1 MTRVFPSDAWT
12 TCNDPVRG
20 RCHEAADLSVS
31 CLDGL
36 AALERFSSV
45 IDRFNLGSG
54 HHNPFLS
61 SAFLLCYALRNEY
74 HTPGSEERLFLIWE
88 GDRLMGCAPMRRSI
102 DRYRGVRFQFLAP
115 LDTASPGILSAP
127 EDEARVAAALIRYIC
142 NVEKGWGMLELVTQR
157 PDSTLRLA
165 VHAAAN
171 RKFRARD
178 ICVGPHNEISVI
190 WKDLNDYFQSLGK
203 KMRSNVS
210 RQARRLFKAGEIE
223 LIIAEGGQ
231 AVAAWFDAFCDLE
244 RRSWKHGTTSSIER
258 HPRRVRYYREIASG
272 KAGFDPEFIGVV
284 LDGVLIAGLLVG
296 SNASASPEFH
306 RAWCLEMAYDQ
317 SRADLGPGQLL
328 LLLAVGRA
336 IEKGHRYLSFLQ
348 NFAYFKHRWAADPID
363 VVNVQLI
370 RRLSRHNFFA
380 SLGELR
386 RKLPGR
392 RPQPT
397 DPKRRPQS
405 ADSVTTEGDESPE
418 QSKTALAFAPDQV
431 RARELASEAIACCGK
446 GVRRLDRGKA
456 RLYLPFNLE

>member
-1 MTRVFPSDAWT
+1 MTRVFPSNTWT

-20 RCHEAADLSVS
+20 QCHEAAGPTALSVS

-61 SAFLLCYALRNEY
+61 SAFLLCYALRVE
-74 HTPGSEERLFLIWE
+74 HFTPGSEERLFLIWE
-88 GDRLMGCAPMRRSI
+88 GDRLIGCAPMRRSI

-178 ICVGPHNEISVI
+178 ISVGPYNEISVI

-210 RQARRLFKAGEIE
+210 RQARRLFKTGEIE

-231 AVAAWFDAFCDLE
+231 AVTAWFDAYCDLE

-296 SNASASPEFH
+296 SNASASPQFH

-336 IEKGHRYLSFLQ
+336 IEKGHRYLSFMQ
-348 NFAYFKHRWAADPID
+348 NFAYFKHRWAAEAID

-380 SLGELR
+380 SLGEMR
-386 RKLPGR
+386 RLPGR
-392 RPQPT
+392 RPQP
-397 DPKRRPQS
+397 
-405 ADSVTTEGDESPE
+405 ADSGTTEVNESPE
-418 QSKTALAFAPDQV
+418 QSKPALAFAPDQAQ
-431 RARELASEAIACCGK
+431 ARDLASEATACCGK